1 MRNFK
6 QILNNLVNGK
16 SKATIS
22 SPCCLA
28 LEELKYTSNQ
38 ELIDLYSRST
48 TPTEIAMLAPGIFIR
63 NIARFIK
70 YYCEC
75 LNSPQ
80 SQTAQDASCAHEA
93 RWFLQT
99 GTVMLYQKPDDMSL
113 IRRHHRHSEV
123 LSKAFNFF
131 KRITTIYSQAY
142 FGRNIGGSDN
152 IDFMKN
158 FCDFYNTQT
167 ANGESDPLRQ
177 ITGTMLEEG
186 DISLKEAIEEL
197 LQVIPLA
204 SGVEE
209 AQVADCEVSAENDS
223 VKGWASTLAVS
234 AATMA
239 AAIAL
244 YRITRGR
251 SAKSCTP
258 VGKTKGVRILSG
270 LLCGAAA
277 GSATQN
283 APSQETCNAVAEQI
297 INDECSPNPSI
308 CEPPSGGGGGGSEPP
323 GGGVEPPGGGGG
335 VMGGDDML

>member
-6 QILNNLVNGK
+6 QILNNLANRK

-22 SPCCLA
+22 SSCCLA
-28 LEELKYTSNQ
+28 LDELDFNNNQ

-48 TPTEIAMLAPGIFIR
+48 PTEIATLAPSIFIR
-63 NIARFIK
+63 NIAKFIK

-80 SQTAQDASCAHEA
+80 PQTSQDAYCANEA
-93 RWFLQT
+93 RWFIQT
-99 GTVMLYQKPDDMSL
+99 GDVVYPETDDMSL
-113 IRRHHRHSEV
+113 ISRQILH
-123 LSKAFNFF
+123 SKALYKAFQLF
-131 KRITTIYSQAY
+131 KKITTTYSQAY
-142 FGRNIGGSDN
+142 FGRNIGGSKN

-177 ITGTMLEEG
+177 ITGTMLEEV
-186 DISLKEAIEEL
+186 DVSLKEAIEEL

-204 SGVEE
+204 SGVED
-209 AQVADCEVSAENDS
+209 AQIADCEVSAENDS
-223 VKGWASTLAVS
+223 VKGWASALAVS
-234 AATMA
+234 AATIA
-239 AAIAL
+239 GAIAL
-244 YRITRGR
+244 YRLTRGR

-270 LLCGAAA
+270 ILCGAAA
-277 GSATQN
+277 GSATRN

-308 CEPPSGGGGGGSEPP
+308 CEPPSGGGGSQPP
-323 GGGVEPPGGGGG
+323 GGEVEPPGGGGG
-335 VMGGDDML
+335 VMGGDGML